1 MCYLCSVDDGGVP
14 VGLVG
19 VDIDD
24 ALDNFLDDVPGQQGT
39 TWTIDVPTTIDALN
53 IFIDQWYGTLESEEI
68 QRKAEIHRIILSVC
82 YGFQRSASYIQGVP

>member
-19 VDIDD
+19 VDVDD

-53 IFIDQWYGTLESEEI
+53 IFIDQWYGTLESED
-68 QRKAEIHRIILSVC
+68 S
-82 YGFQRSASYIQGVP
+82 GGVPFNPPPLI

>member
-19 VDIDD
+19 VDVDD

-39 TWTIDVPTTIDALN
+39 TWTICVPTPIDALN
-53 IFIDQWYGTLESEEI
+53 IFIDQ
-68 QRKAEIHRIILSVC
+68 
-82 YGFQRSASYIQGVP
+82 